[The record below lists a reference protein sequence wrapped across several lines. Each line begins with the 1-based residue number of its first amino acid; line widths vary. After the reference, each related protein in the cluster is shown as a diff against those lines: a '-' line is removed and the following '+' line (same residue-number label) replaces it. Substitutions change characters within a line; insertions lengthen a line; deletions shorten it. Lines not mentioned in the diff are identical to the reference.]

1 MKKTANQSQ
10 VKVLFNEHRHAIILM
25 GGYVCAI
32 AAAFMPLFI
41 K

>member
-10 VKVLFNEHRHAIILM
+10 VKVLFNEHRHELILA
-25 GGYVCAI
+25 GGYLCAV